1 VTGPS
6 AAGDSVT
13 FHVTPAIPLAV
24 CGTVPATAVIVNS
37 SGQAVVTY
45 TSSASSGFCTV
56 TATESATA
64 QSGSTQID
72 QTSI

>member
-1 VTGPS
+1 
-6 AAGDSVT
+6 VT
-13 FHVTPAIPLAV
+13 FHVTPAIPAAV

-45 TSSASSGFCTV
+45 TSSASSDFCTV

-72 QTSI
+72 QTTI